1 MGRLV
6 LSLDGQLLHDVVL
19 KKDRTTIGRRPHN
32 DIVLSHPAVSAE
44 HAVVVTLFND
54 SFLEDLHSTNGVQVN
69 GHPARKHFLQDGDHV
84 RIAVYD
90 LLFFRDAGGAAVVA
104 PAGKRLA
111 GPAQTD
117 GASPGPMTVVD
128 VTPLLRVLDGPA
140 AGKELRLT
148 KPLTTI
154 GRPGDQIA
162 VVTRRGEEF
171 FLTHVEGRNTPRV
184 NGRAIGTGAYPLT
197 SGDLIDLA
205 GGKMAF
211 LVET

>member
-6 LSLDGQLLHDVVL
+6 LSLDGQVLRDVAL

-32 DIVLSHPAVSAE
+32 DIVLSHLAVSAE

-54 SFLEDLHSTNGVQVN
+54 SFLEDLNSTNGVQVN
-69 GHPARKHFLQDGDHV
+69 GHPVRKHFLQDGDHV

-90 LLFFRDAGGAAVVA
+90 LMFFRDAAGEAVAAPTV
-104 PAGKRLA
+104 KRLA
-111 GPAQTD
+111 GPAQPD
-117 GASPGPMTVVD
+117 GASPVPMTVVD
-128 VTPLLRVLDGPA
+128 VTPLIRVLDGPA
-140 AGKELRLT
+140 AGKEVRLT

-154 GRPGDQIA
+154 GRPGDQVA
-162 VVTRRGEEF
+162 VITRRGEAF

-184 NGRAIGTGAYPLT
+184 NGRAIGTGAHPLV

-205 GGKMAF
+205 GGQMAF
-211 LVET
+211 LVEA

>member
-6 LSLDGQLLHDVVL
+6 LSLDGQVLRDVAL

-32 DIVLSHPAVSAE
+32 DIVLSHLAVSAE

-54 SFLEDLHSTNGVQVN
+54 SFLEDLNSTNGVQVN
-69 GHPARKHFLQDGDHV
+69 GHPVRKHFLQDGDHV

-90 LLFFRDAGGAAVVA
+90 LMFFRDAAGEPVAAPTV
-104 PAGKRLA
+104 KRLA
-111 GPAQTD
+111 GPAQPD
-117 GASPGPMTVVD
+117 GASPVPMTVVD
-128 VTPLLRVLDGPA
+128 VTPLIRVLDGPA
-140 AGKELRLT
+140 AGKEVRLT

-154 GRPGDQIA
+154 GRPGDQVA
-162 VVTRRGEEF
+162 VITRRGEAF

-184 NGRAIGTGAYPLT
+184 NGRAIGTGAHPLV

-205 GGKMAF
+205 GGQMAF
-211 LVET
+211 LVEA